1 MNSATTTPPT
11 DPTPQ
16 GAANDGSRP
25 PTPDEM
31 EALSRMHREAAN
43 LNRLTIR
50 TNFQQAIQDALLA
63 KDEKARRYAGALCEA
78 FLKWA
83 EAEAK
88 LGLN

>member
-63 KDEKARRYAGALCEA
+63 KDDKTRRSVGALCTA
-78 FLKWA
+78 FHQWA
-83 EAEAK
+83 EGESL